1 MYSAFPL
8 DDKKGSGTV
17 DSVCGMWAITVV
29 ALDIAIIWAITAHP
43 EDFEYR

>member
-1 MYSAFPL
+1 
-8 DDKKGSGTV
+8 
-17 DSVCGMWAITVV
+17 MWAITVV